1 MGLATIATELELA
14 AAGAIATASAVTL
27 GIGIAAVIAGIIA
40 ATGAFDSAKPQEV
53 KDGIAPSDKGPFTI
67 TDAYGATAITSKGD
81 GLAVSPN
88 INKGGGGS
96 TDFSPMIA
104 AINEVR
110 NAVNELKNRPAIA
123 YINGEDAFARNLGT
137 VNALGTSQTQ
147 NSYKL
152 A

>member
-1 MGLATIATELELA
+1 MGICWL
-14 AAGAIATASAVTL
+14 
-27 GIGIAAVIAGIIA
+27 IILYI
-40 ATGAFDSAKPQEV
+40 
-53 KDGIAPSDKGPFTI
+53 KDGIAPSDKGPFTN

-104 AINEVR
+104 AINEVK
-110 NAVNELKNRPAIA
+110 ASVDKLYSKDTT
-123 YINGEDAFARNLGT
+123 INMDGKRVGT
-137 VNALGTSQTQ
+137 TLTQ
-147 NSYKL
+147 GSYKV